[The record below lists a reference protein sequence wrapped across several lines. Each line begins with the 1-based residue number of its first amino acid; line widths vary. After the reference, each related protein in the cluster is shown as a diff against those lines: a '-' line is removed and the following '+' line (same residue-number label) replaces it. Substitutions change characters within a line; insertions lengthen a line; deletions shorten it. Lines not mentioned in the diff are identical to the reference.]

1 MRFSLYNVILA
12 YGGKVSGKRKRHIRL
27 RKILFKDIPKDVSA
41 VLQVEGVRPIKSG
54 GKFKAFGERGLFTFL
69 YVQGDSITCF
79 DSMGQFRA
87 LPLSKVKKSVNRS
100 HRERHAD
107 KGKGA

>member
-1 MRFSLYNVILA
+1 MAKEKDIYALERYFL
-12 YGGKVSGKRKRHIRL
+12 
-27 RKILFKDIPKDVSA
+27 KDIPKDVSA

-100 HRERHAD
+100 HRERHAE
-107 KGKGA
+107 KGKGAQKN